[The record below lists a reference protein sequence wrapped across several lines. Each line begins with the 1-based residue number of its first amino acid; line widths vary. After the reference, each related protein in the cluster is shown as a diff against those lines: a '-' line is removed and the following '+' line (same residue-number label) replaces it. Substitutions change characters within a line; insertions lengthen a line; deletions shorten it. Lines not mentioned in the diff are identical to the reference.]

1 MNILFVV
8 AHPDD
13 EAYGPYGTM
22 ARMVAEGHKVTLFC
36 LCNGERPGF
45 EQVAADRV
53 FALKANCE
61 HIGIEWKI
69 WNNKDLSL
77 ELNDTAHLLTQLFA
91 RHKPEVV
98 YTHNISDINHD
109 HRVLADAVM
118 IASRPKPDSS
128 VNQLY
133 FFEVPSSTD
142 WTFNQLTPAFQP
154 TTYVDISNY
163 IETKKLAL
171 SRYHTETYEFP
182 DARSIEAMTTLA
194 KYRGYQVGLPYAE
207 AFRLVFDRIQRSQ

>member
-1 MNILFVV
+1 MNILFVI

-22 ARMVAEGHKVTLFC
+22 ARMVQEGHKVTLFC
-36 LCNGERPGF
+36 LCNGERPGA
-45 EQVAADRV
+45 ESVAADRV

-61 HIGIEWKI
+61 QLGIEWKI

-77 ELNDTAHLLTQLFA
+77 ELNDTAHLLTQLVNT
-91 RHKPEVV
+91 HKPNVV

-109 HRVLADAVM
+109 HRVLADATI
-118 IASRPKPDSS
+118 IACRPKPDSS

-142 WTFNQLTPAFQP
+142 WTFSQLTPVFQP
-154 TTYVDISNY
+154 TTYVDITDF

-182 DARSIEAMTTLA
+182 DARSIEATTTLA
-194 KYRGYQVGLPYAE
+194 KYRGYQVGLHYAE
-207 AFRLVFDRIQRSQ
+207 AFRLVFDRVQRSL

>member
-1 MNILFVV
+1 VNILFVL

-22 ARMVAEGHKVTLFC
+22 SRLVAEGHKVTLFC

-61 HIGIEWKI
+61 HLGIEWKI

-91 RHKPEVV
+91 EYKPEVV

-109 HRVLADAVM
+109 HRVLADATM
-118 IASRPKPDSS
+118 IASRPKPDST
-128 VNQLY
+128 VNRLY

-142 WTFNQLTPAFQP
+142 WTFNQLTPSFQP
-154 TTYVDISNY
+154 TTYVDITDY
-163 IETKKLAL
+163 IETKKQAL
-171 SRYHTETYEFP
+171 SRYQTETYEFP

-194 KYRGYQVGLPYAE
+194 KYRGYQVGLHYAE
-207 AFRLVFDRIQRSQ
+207 AFRLVFDRIQRSS

>member
-22 ARMVAEGHKVTLFC
+22 AKLVKEGHKVTLFC

-45 EQVAADRV
+45 EQVATERV

-61 HIGIEWKI
+61 HLGIDWKI

-77 ELNDTAHLLTQLFA
+77 ELNDTAHLLTELIA
-91 RHKPEVV
+91 KYKPEVV

-109 HRVLADAVM
+109 HRVLADATM
-118 IASRPKPDSS
+118 IACRPKPDSS
-128 VNQLY
+128 VNKLY

-142 WTFNQLTPAFQP
+142 WTFSQIEPVFQP

-182 DARSIEAMTTLA
+182 DARSIEASTTLA
-194 KYRGYQVGLPYAE
+194 KYRGYQVGMSYAE
-207 AFRLVFDRIQRSQ
+207 AFRLVFDRVRDSL

>member
-1 MNILFVV
+1 MNILFVL

-22 ARMVAEGHKVTLFC
+22 ARMVAEGHKVTVFC

-61 HIGIEWKI
+61 HLGIEWKI

-77 ELNDTAHLLTQLFA
+77 ELNDTAHLLTKLFVEY
-91 RHKPEVV
+91 KPKVV

-128 VNQLY
+128 VDRLY

-154 TTYVDISNY
+154 TTYVDITDY
-163 IETKKLAL
+163 IEVKKQAL
-171 SRYHTETYEFP
+171 SRYHTEIYEFP

-207 AFRLVFDRIQRSQ
+207 AFRLVFDRVQRSL

>member
-1 MNILFVV
+1 MKILFVI

-22 ARMVAEGHKVTLFC
+22 ARLVKEGHTVTLFC

-61 HIGIEWKI
+61 HLGIEWKI

-77 ELNDTAHLLTQLFA
+77 ELNDTAHLLTKLVA
-91 RHKPEVV
+91 EYKPHAV

-109 HRVLADAVM
+109 HRIVAEATL
-118 IASRPKPDSS
+118 IACRPKPESTVDE
-128 VNQLY
+128 LY

-142 WTFNQLTPAFQP
+142 WTFSQVKPVFEP
-154 TTYVDISNY
+154 TTYIDISEF

-182 DARSIEAMTTLA
+182 DARSIEATTTLA
-194 KYRGYQVGLPYAE
+194 KYRGYQVGFDYAE
-207 AFRLVFDRIQRSQ
+207 ASRLVFSRSRKIQ

>member
-1 MNILFVV
+1 VNILFVL

-22 ARMVAEGHKVTLFC
+22 SRMVAEGHKVTLFC

-61 HIGIEWKI
+61 HLGIEWKI
-69 WNNKDLSL
+69 WNNSDLSL

-91 RHKPEVV
+91 QHKPEVV

-118 IASRPKPDSS
+118 IASRPKPDST

-154 TTYVDISNY
+154 TTYVDISDY
-163 IETKKLAL
+163 IDSKKQALA
-171 SRYHTETYEFP
+171 RYRTETYEFP

-194 KYRGYQVGLPYAE
+194 KYRGYQVGLLYAE
-207 AFRLVFDRIQRSQ
+207 AFRLVFDRVRRSQ

>member
-1 MNILFVV
+1 
-8 AHPDD
+8 
-13 EAYGPYGTM
+13 M
-22 ARMVAEGHKVTLFC
+22 ARMVAEGHKVMLFC

-77 ELNDTAHLLTQLFA
+77 ELNDTTQLLAQLFSQY
-91 RHKPEVV
+91 KPEVV

-118 IASRPKPDSS
+118 VASRPKPDST

-194 KYRGYQVGLPYAE
+194 KYRGYQVGLSYAE

>member
-1 MNILFVV
+1 MKALFVI

-22 ARMVAEGHKVTLFC
+22 ARLVQEGHKVTLFC
-36 LCNGERPGF
+36 LCNGQRPGA
-45 EQVAADRV
+45 ESVSADRV

-61 HIGIEWKI
+61 QLDIEWKI
-69 WNNKDLSL
+69 WDNKDLSL
-77 ELNDTAHLLTQLFA
+77 ELNDTAHLLTTLISNGQYD
-91 RHKPEVV
+91 VV

-109 HRVLADAVM
+109 HRVVADAAM
-118 IASRPKPDSS
+118 IACRPKPNSS
-128 VNQLY
+128 VKELY

-142 WTFNQLTPAFQP
+142 WTFSQIKPVFEP
-154 TTYVDISNY
+154 TTYVDISDY

-182 DARSIEAMTTLA
+182 DARSIEATTTLA
-194 KYRGYQVGLPYAE
+194 KYRGYQAGLEYAE
-207 AFRLVFDRIQRSQ
+207 AFRLVFCRRPQHS